1 MGVLVEVHESE
12 GKLKKILKKVKK
24 FAKKLAGEDEEECH
38 IVWEE
43 HTQPHCTTTFSEH
56 CKTEHKNQCT
66 TEYSTECK
74 DEIEKVCKTETQC
87 STTYVDKCTP
97 LVKKPCETTY
107 SSPQSG
113 RWKREASDEDSSLDI
128 DNLSAAELLDIAR
141 DSAVES
147 SREDDENDGRGKRGV
162 LKKGLKKVKKIVK
175 KLISNDDDC
184 GEEPAGQHCEKVPQQ
199 SCEDVEK
206 CWKEP

>member
-1 MGVLVEVHESE
+1 MGWDV
-12 GKLKKILKKVKK
+12 
-24 FAKKLAGEDEEECH
+24 DEE
-38 IVWEE
+38 
-43 HTQPHCTTTFSEH
+43 
-56 CKTEHKNQCT
+56 
-66 TEYSTECK
+66 
-74 DEIEKVCKTETQC
+74 VCKTETQC

-113 RWKREASDEDSSLDI
+113 RWKREASDDVDLDI
-128 DNLSAAELLDIAR
+128 ENLSAAE
-141 DSAVES
+141 S
-147 SREDDENDGRGKRGV
+147 SREDEVDGRGKRGV
-162 LKKGLKKVKKIVK
+162 LKKGLRKVKKIVK